1 MPVTKPRGRRPT
13 IDDVARE
20 AGVSRGTVSRV
31 LNGGHWVS
39 ESSRAQVDRA
49 IRVTGY
55 RINPHARS
63 LATSRTGSI
72 GFLLT
77 ESYERFFADPNFL
90 KILRSCADALAE
102 HGMTLVLIM
111 ADTLEER
118 GRATEYLT
126 GGHVDGALVVSS
138 HSGSQEFLATLL
150 QAQLPVIS
158 AGVPL
163 GFEDRVGF
171 ATADDEGGAR
181 AMVEH
186 LRAQGRTRI
195 VHIAGPQ
202 DTSGGT
208 SRLRAFRDL
217 MGEAFSED
225 LVAYGDYGRESGRH
239 GMRELLAR
247 EIPFDA
253 VFCANDLMAAGAMD
267 VLRSAGIA
275 VPEDVAVAGFDDAPV
290 ALETEPPLTTVRQ
303 PFDRVSAEMVRL
315 LVDEIDGKPAGR
327 VTVPTEIVERGT
339 V

>member
-1 MPVTKPRGRRPT
+1 MTKLRGRRPT

-39 ESSRAQVDRA
+39 DGAREHVERA
-49 IRVTGY
+49 IRATGY

-63 LATSRTGSI
+63 LATSRTGSV

-77 ESYERFFADPNFL
+77 ESYERFFSDPNFL
-90 KILRSCADALAE
+90 QILRACADALAE
-102 HGMTLVLIM
+102 HGMTLILIM

-118 GRATEYLT
+118 SRATEYLT
-126 GGHVDGALVVSS
+126 SGHVDGALVVST
-138 HSGSQEFLATLL
+138 HRDSQEFLRTLL
-150 QAQLPVIS
+150 DSRLPVIF

-163 GFEDRVGF
+163 GFEEKVGH

-186 LRAQGRTRI
+186 LRAKGRTRL

-208 SRLRAFRDL
+208 SRLRAFRDVL
-217 MGEAFSED
+217 GDAFSEER
-225 LVAYGDYGRESGRH
+225 VAYGDYSRESGERA
-239 GMRELLAR
+239 MRELISR
-247 EIPFDA
+247 DVPFDG
-253 VFCANDLMAAGAMD
+253 VFCSNDLMAAGAMD
-267 VLRSAGIA
+267 VLASAGIA

-290 ALETEPPLTTVRQ
+290 ALETNPPLTTVRQ

-315 LVDEIDGKPAGR
+315 LIDEIDGRQAGR
-327 VTVPTEIVERGT
+327 VTLPTEIVERGT

>member
-1 MPVTKPRGRRPT
+1 MTKLRGRRPT

-39 ESSRAQVDRA
+39 DGSRVQVERA
-49 IRVTGY
+49 IKSTGY

-63 LATSRTGSI
+63 LATSRTGSV

-90 KILRSCADALAE
+90 QILRACADALAE

-118 GRATEYLT
+118 RRATDYLT

-138 HSGSQEFLATLL
+138 HRDSQEFMRTLL
-150 QAQLPVIS
+150 DARLPVIS

-163 GFEDRVGF
+163 GFEDQVGH

-186 LRAQGRTRI
+186 LRAKGRTRL

-208 SRLRAFRDL
+208 SRLRAFREV
-217 MGEAFSED
+217 MGEDGGDER
-225 LVAYGDYGRESGRH
+225 VAYGDYSRESGRRA
-239 GMRELLAR
+239 MRELLAR
-247 EIPFDA
+247 EVAFDG

-267 VLRSAGIA
+267 VLSAAGIA
-275 VPEDVAVAGFDDAPV
+275 VPEDVAVAGFDDAPIS
-290 ALETEPPLTTVRQ
+290 LETDPPLTTVRQ
-303 PFDRVSAEMVRL
+303 PFDRVSEEMVRL
-315 LVDEIDGKPAGR
+315 LVDEISGRAAAR
-327 VTVPTEIVERGT
+327 VTLPTEIVERGT

>member
-1 MPVTKPRGRRPT
+1 MTKLRGRRPT

-39 ESSRAQVDRA
+39 DGAREQVERA
-49 IRVTGY
+49 IRSTGY

-63 LATSRTGSI
+63 LATSRTGSV

-90 KILRSCADALAE
+90 QILRACADALAE
-102 HGMTLVLIM
+102 HGMTLILIM

-118 GRATEYLT
+118 SRATEYLT
-126 GGHVDGALVVSS
+126 SGHVDGALVVST
-138 HSGSQEFLATLL
+138 HRDSQEFLRTLL
-150 QAQLPVIS
+150 ESRLPVIF

-163 GFEDRVGF
+163 GFEEQVGH

-186 LRAQGRTRI
+186 LRSKGRTRL

-208 SRLRAFRDL
+208 SRLRAFREVLGDAYAD
-217 MGEAFSED
+217 E
-225 LVAYGDYGRESGRH
+225 LVAYGDYSRESGRRA
-239 GMRELLAR
+239 MRELISR
-247 EIPFDA
+247 EVPFDA
-253 VFCANDLMAAGAMD
+253 VFCSNDLMAAGAME
-267 VLRSAGIA
+267 VLAAAGIA

-290 ALETEPPLTTVRQ
+290 ALETSPPLTTVRQ

-315 LVDEIDGKPAGR
+315 LIDEIDGRPAGR
-327 VTVPTEIVERGT
+327 VTLPTEIVERGT